1 MTLHMLKLCVG
12 VDRIDELEDWIE
24 EKIRKAKSRG
34 KEPKLEHV
42 TRQMPKRRD
51 EILEGG
57 SLYWVIKGFIQVRQ
71 PIVGLQARRGKDGIE
86 RCAIQF
92 APNLIQVQPSP
103 RRAFQGWRYL
113 EAKDAPADLGKRRKG
128 EQELPPALLLELR
141 QLGIL

>member
-1 MTLHMLKLCVG
+1 MLKLCVG

-24 EKIRKAKSRG
+24 EKIRKAKSKG

-51 EILEGG
+51 EILDGG

-92 APNLIQVQPSP
+92 APNLVQVQPSP

>member
-1 MTLHMLKLCVG
+1 MTLHLLKLCVG
-12 VDRIDELEDWIE
+12 VDRIDELEDWIAQ
-24 EKIRKAKSRG
+24 KVRAAKSKG

-71 PIVGLQARRGKDGIE
+71 PILGLDARRGKDGIE
-86 RCAIQF
+86 RCAIKF
-92 APNLIQVQPSP
+92 APELIPVQPSP

-113 EAKDAPADLGKRRKG
+113 EAKDAPADLGRRRKG
-128 EQELPPALLLELR
+128 EQDLPPALLLELR

>member
-24 EKIRKAKSRG
+24 EKIRKAKSKG

-42 TRQMPKRRD
+42 TRQMPKRRE

-92 APNLIQVQPSP
+92 APNLVQVQPSP

>member
-24 EKIRKAKSRG
+24 EKIRKAKSKG

-92 APNLIQVQPSP
+92 APNLVQVQPSP

>member
-1 MTLHMLKLCVG
+1 VTLHMLKLCVG

-24 EKIRKAKSRG
+24 EKIRKAKSKG

-57 SLYWVIKGFIQVRQ
+57 SLFWVIKGFIQVRQ

-92 APNLIQVQPSP
+92 APNLVQVQPSP

>member
-24 EKIRKAKSRG
+24 EKIRKAKIKG

-92 APNLIQVQPSP
+92 APNLVQVQPSP